1 MVTHSAA
8 KKPPLHLPATLL
20 SPPSDA
26 PFSVSRT
33 AQAIQNRQE
42 NTSPE
47 VIIQPASAR
56 ITEEAQTAGAEPLL
70 RSLVIKPGRSVWMT
84 TLIWTITA
92 IPYRSI
98 TIIKACEL
106 DQPIKAL
113 PIITAGSARCVI
125 SEKLMTIIWSCV
137 GLCLQEPGQTAAIIG
152 IIVTRHPWFK
162 MASCQAE
169 NPFVQGFWPRRERE

>member
-1 MVTHSAA
+1 
-8 KKPPLHLPATLL
+8 
-20 SPPSDA
+20 
-26 PFSVSRT
+26 
-33 AQAIQNRQE
+33 
-42 NTSPE
+42 
-47 VIIQPASAR
+47 
-56 ITEEAQTAGAEPLL
+56 
-70 RSLVIKPGRSVWMT
+70 MT

-152 IIVTRHPWFK
+152 ILVTRHPWFK

-169 NPFVQGFWPRRERE
+169 NPFVQGSWPRRERVKVVIFKLTSSNVLSTQCLPYDQGKVSLLV

>member
-1 MVTHSAA
+1 MLT
-8 KKPPLHLPATLL
+8 
-20 SPPSDA
+20 PPSDV
-26 PFSVSRT
+26 PFSISRT

-56 ITEEAQTAGAEPLL
+56 LTEEAQTAVAGPLL
-70 RSLVIKPGRSVWMT
+70 RSLVTKPRRSVWMT

-92 IPYRSI
+92 IPYRPI

-125 SEKLMTIIWSCV
+125 SEKLITIIWSCV
-137 GLCLQEPGQTAAIIG
+137 GLCLQEPGQTAAIG

-169 NPFVQGFWPRRERE
+169 NPFVQAFDPERESKSGGF

>member
-1 MVTHSAA
+1 MLT
-8 KKPPLHLPATLL
+8 
-20 SPPSDA
+20 PPSVV
-26 PFSVSRT
+26 PFSISRT

-56 ITEEAQTAGAEPLL
+56 LTEEAQMAVAEPLL

-84 TLIWTITA
+84 TLIWTITP
-92 IPYRSI
+92 IPYRPI

-113 PIITAGSARCVI
+113 PVITAGSARCVI
-125 SEKLMTIIWSCV
+125 SEKLITNNHLV
-137 GLCLQEPGQTAAIIG
+137 LCGTVSSGTWANCCNWHHCH
-152 IIVTRHPWFK
+152 RHPWFK
-162 MASCQAE
+162 MATCQAE
-169 NPFVQGFWPRRERE
+169 NPFVQAFDPERESKSGDF